1 MKRNIVRAMD
11 QRVIDWITGG
21 VTRIFVYANNGPH
34 WAIGLRAKI
43 DTGADRGSIDD
54 LLAQAMGLEVV
65 GQVKVKNASG
75 KTTRRL
81 YAATIKFERE
91 KYDVILSGSDRN
103 DLDCPVLLGRDL
115 LQEICL
121 SEEE

>member
-1 MKRNIVRAMD
+1 MKKNIVKAMD

-21 VTRIFVYANNGPH
+21 ATRIFVYANNYPR

-54 LLAQAMGLEVV
+54 LLAQALGLEIV
-65 GQVKVKNASG
+65 GRVNVKSASG
-75 KTTRRL
+75 KSLRSL

-103 DLDCPVLLGRDL
+103 ELECPVLLGIDL